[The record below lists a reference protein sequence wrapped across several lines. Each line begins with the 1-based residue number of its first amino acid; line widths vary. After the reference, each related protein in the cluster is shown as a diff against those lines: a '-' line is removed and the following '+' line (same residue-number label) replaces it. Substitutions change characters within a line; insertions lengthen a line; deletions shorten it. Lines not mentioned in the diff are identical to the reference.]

1 MRRASGHTSRVR
13 VYHLQF
19 AGSARARQQES
30 RPVARRCAYAYDRTI
45 PESPNLSSANPPVLR
60 GAHTVDESAGYGA
73 TPYSTRVLTGEELQL
88 APSAYVLLELAGNQT
103 YAR

>member
-1 MRRASGHTSRVR
+1 MSG
-13 VYHLQF
+13 
-19 AGSARARQQES
+19 AIG
-30 RPVARRCAYAYDRTI
+30 
-45 PESPNLSSANPPVLR
+45 
-60 GAHTVDESAGYGA
+60 GKAHIVDESAGYGA